1 MEFKVKEFIEENP
14 APEVFKKLHNDR
26 EAVMKRAVDSASL
39 TIPYIITEDSHSET
53 DNLDTPF
60 QAIGSRVVNS
70 LASKLMLSLFPPNLS
85 FFRLV
90 PTSKVKEAVQQ
101 SEAPEVIDEIEK
113 KYMLVEQEML
123 RSVERQA
130 LRVPIFDALKA
141 TIVTGNSCL
150 YKTENGLK
158 NYRLHN
164 YVITRDYFGNPT
176 QIIVKEGLNK
186 NTLSEEIK
194 QALTSSDENP
204 EDKDE
209 TDIVT
214 LYTRCVFRDGVW
226 YEWQEVDSVF
236 IEGSETTYKN
246 RDELPFI
253 PLRWSSING
262 ENYGRG
268 HVEQFLGDFRSL
280 EALYQVMIE
289 TSAISSKVVF
299 GRKPGAVTELTDLQN
314 ADNGSVIEGDLGND
328 ITVLRVEKNGDM
340 QIPLQLVQDLTRR
353 LEQSFLV
360 ATSAVRN
367 SERTTATEVRY
378 LANDLEESLG
388 GIYSIMSL
396 ELQKPLAYK
405 LLKDSKVEVDI
416 NISDI
421 VIVTGVDALGRN
433 VELDKILQFT
443 NIVQQLGSPEMILP
457 KLKIDNLIK
466 MVGNAIAL
474 DVTTLIKTED
484 EIQAEQQAQ
493 QQQQLTMQGA
503 SNIVD
508 NQTTQQQQQ

>member
-1 MEFKVKEFIEENP
+1 MDFDVKEYVLSNP

-26 EAVMKRAVDSASL
+26 NTVMTRAVDSAKL
-39 TIPYIITEDSHSET
+39 TLPYMATEDSHTESDT
-53 DNLDTPF
+53 LDTPF

-85 FFRLV
+85 FFRLL
-90 PTSKVKEAVQQ
+90 PTSAVKQAVKQ
-101 SEAPEVIDEIEK
+101 SDTPDILDEVEK
-113 KYMLVEQEML
+113 QYMLIEQEML

-130 LRVPIFDALKA
+130 LRVPIFDALKS

-158 NYRLHN
+158 NYKIQN
-164 YVITRDYFGNPT
+164 FVITRDFNGTPT

-186 NTLSEEIK
+186 NTLSEDMIE
-194 QALTSSDENP
+194 ALNKTGDNV
-204 EDKDE
+204 EDREE
-209 TDIVT
+209 TDVVT
-214 LYTRCVFRDGVW
+214 LYTRCVLRDGVW

-236 IEGSETTYKN
+236 VDNSEATYKT

-253 PLRWSSING
+253 PIRWTAVNG

-268 HVEQFLGDFRSL
+268 HVEQYIGDFRSL
-280 EALYQVMIE
+280 EALYQIMIE

-299 GRKPGAVTELTDLQN
+299 GRRPGAITELLDLQGAN
-314 ADNGSVIEGDLGND
+314 NGDVIEGDLEQD
-328 ITVLRVEKNGDM
+328 ISVLRTEKNGDM

-353 LEQSFLV
+353 LEQAFLV

-367 SERTTATEVRY
+367 SERTTATEVRF

-405 LLKDSKVEVDI
+405 LLKDSDVDVSTAL
-416 NISDI
+416 SDI

-433 VELDKILQFT
+433 VELDKIMQFAG
-443 NIVQQLGSPEMILP
+443 IIQQIGSPELILP
-457 KLKIDNLIK
+457 KLKIDNFIK
-466 MVGNAIAL
+466 MIGNSIAL
-474 DVTTLIKTED
+474 DVTTLVKTDVEV
-484 EIQAEQQAQ
+484 QAEQQAQ
-493 QQQQLTMQGA
+493 QEQQLAMQGA
-503 SNIVD
+503 SNVVD
-508 NQTTQQQQQ
+508 NQTQNIEG

>member
-1 MEFKVKEFIEENP
+1 MEFDVKTYVEQNP
-14 APEVFKKLHNDR
+14 APEAFKKLQNDR
-26 EAVMKRAVDSASL
+26 DPIFKRAVDSAKL
-39 TIPYIITEDSHSET
+39 TLPYMITEDSHSET
-53 DNLDTPF
+53 DVLDTPF

-90 PTSKVKEAVQQ
+90 PSSAVKEAIKASDTPDVL
-101 SEAPEVIDEIEK
+101 DEIEK
-113 KYMLVEQEML
+113 QYMLIEQEML

-130 LRVPIFDALKA
+130 LRVPIFDCLKSL
-141 TIVTGNSCL
+141 IVTGNSCL
-150 YKTENGLK
+150 YKTELGLK
-158 NYRLHN
+158 NYRLQN
-164 YVITRDYFGNPT
+164 FVITRDFYGTPT

-186 NTLSEEIK
+186 STLSEELIE
-194 QALTSSDENP
+194 ALKTTGTDP
-204 EDKDE
+204 EEKE
-209 TDIVT
+209 EKDIVT
-214 LYTRCVFRDGVW
+214 LYTRCVLKDGIW
-226 YEWQEVDSVF
+226 YEWQEVDTVF
-236 IEGSETTYKN
+236 VEGSDTTYKT

-253 PLRWSSING
+253 PLRWTSING

-280 EALYQVMIE
+280 EALYQIMIE

-299 GRKPGAVTELTDLQN
+299 GRRPGAITELLDLQGAN
-314 ADNGSVIEGDLGND
+314 NGDVIEGDLESD
-328 ITVLRVEKNGDM
+328 ISTLRVEKNSDM

-360 ATSAVRN
+360 ASSAVRN
-367 SERTTATEVRY
+367 SERTTATEVRF

-396 ELQKPLAYK
+396 ELQKPLAFK
-405 LLKDSKVEVDI
+405 LLKESDVAVDVD
-416 NISDI
+416 ISDI

-457 KLKIDNLIK
+457 RLKIDNLVK
-466 MVGNAIAL
+466 MIGNSIAL
-474 DVTTLIKTED
+474 DVSTLIKTEQ
-484 EIQAEQQAQ
+484 EIQAEIQAQ
-493 QQQQLTMQGA
+493 QEQQLAMQGA
-503 SNIVD
+503 GNIVD
-508 NQTTQQQQQ
+508 NETINQG